1 MTLFSQ
7 NQLLLL
13 KKGQRRWHSSL
24 VDAVLL
30 MKELFFEWQF
40 LKHFQQHCC
49 APLENP
55 PVTELVQPHKTNGH
69 VVGACFFE
77 KLTSQES
84 SRAGREGSERI
95 RDPSREK
102 QFPYFMAPYVFQT
115 QCILIMGSPQG
126 WSDVAHPPTQF
137 SHSQTELDLLA
148 DSQ

>member
-1 MTLFSQ
+1 M
-7 NQLLLL
+7 
-13 KKGQRRWHSSL
+13 
-24 VDAVLL
+24 
-30 MKELFFEWQF
+30 
-40 LKHFQQHCC
+40 
-49 APLENP
+49 
-55 PVTELVQPHKTNGH
+55 TELVQPHKTNGH